1 MCVCAGHDAHTCMHA
16 RHMCVCPISSGYL
29 LIVHFTS
36 AQVAL
41 LKAKQILRVGTPGAT
56 ARSEGKKKKK
66 EKKRKREGEKKR
78 KGGGGE
84 KGGKKENRDK
94 KQERQLL
101 FSLSFHPVI
110 G

>member
-66 EKKRKREGEKKR
+66 KPEEEEKKRGKKV
-78 KGGGGE
+78 GGG
-84 KGGKKENRDK
+84 KGGKKG
-94 KQERQLL
+94 KQR
-101 FSLSFHPVI
+101 
-110 G
+110 

>member
-1 MCVCAGHDAHTCMHA
+1 MCVCDAHTCMHA

-56 ARSEGKKKKK
+56 ARSEGGEKNREEETERREDKK
-66 EKKRKREGEKKR
+66 E
-78 KGGGGE
+78 GGGGR
-84 KGGKKENRDK
+84 KKKENRDK

>member
-1 MCVCAGHDAHTCMHA
+1 MHA

-56 ARSEGKKKKK
+56 ARSEG
-66 EKKRKREGEKKR
+66 GEKKR
-78 KGGGGE
+78 EEETERREDKKRGGGGR
-84 KGGKKENRDK
+84 KKKENRDK

>member
-1 MCVCAGHDAHTCMHA
+1 MCVCDAHTCMHA

-56 ARSEGKKKKK
+56 ARSEG
-66 EKKRKREGEKKR
+66 GEKKR
-78 KGGGGE
+78 EEETERREDKKRGGGGR
-84 KGGKKENRDK
+84 KKKENRDK

>member
-1 MCVCAGHDAHTCMHA
+1 MHA

-56 ARSEGKKKKK
+56 ARSEGGEKN
-66 EKKRKREGEKKR
+66 EKKRRREEKTR
-78 KGGGGE
+78 KEGGGGR
-84 KGGKKENRDK
+84 KKKENRDK

>member
-1 MCVCAGHDAHTCMHA
+1 MCVCDAHTCMHA

-56 ARSEGKKKKK
+56 ARSEGGEKNR
-66 EKKRKREGEKKR
+66 EEETERREDKKR
-78 KGGGGE
+78 GGGGR
-84 KGGKKENRDK
+84 KKKENRDK

>member
-1 MCVCAGHDAHTCMHA
+1 MCVCDAHTCMHA

-56 ARSEGKKKKK
+56 ARSEG
-66 EKKRKREGEKKR
+66 
-78 KGGGGE
+78 GGGE
-84 KGGKKENRDK
+84 KREEETEREERRREEGGREEKKG
-94 KQERQLL
+94 KQR
-101 FSLSFHPVI
+101 
-110 G
+110 

>member
-1 MCVCAGHDAHTCMHA
+1 MCVCDAHTCMHA

-56 ARSEGKKKKK
+56 ARSKG
-66 EKKRKREGEKKR
+66 GEKKR
-78 KGGGGE
+78 EEETERREDKKRGGGGR
-84 KGGKKENRDK
+84 KKKENRDK

>member
-1 MCVCAGHDAHTCMHA
+1 MCVCDAHTCMHA

-56 ARSEGKKKKK
+56 ARSEG
-66 EKKRKREGEKKR
+66 GEKKR
-78 KGGGGE
+78 EEETERREDKKEGGGGR
-84 KGGKKENRDK
+84 KKKENRDK

>member
-1 MCVCAGHDAHTCMHA
+1 MCVCDAHTCMHA

-56 ARSEGKKKKK
+56 ARSEG
-66 EKKRKREGEKKR
+66 GEKKR
-78 KGGGGE
+78 EEETERREDKKRGGGREE
-84 KGGKKENRDK
+84 KKGKQR
-94 KQERQLL
+94 
-101 FSLSFHPVI
+101 
-110 G
+110 

>member
-1 MCVCAGHDAHTCMHA
+1 MCVCDAHTCMHA

-56 ARSEGKKKKK
+56 ARSEGGEKN
-66 EKKRKREGEKKR
+66 EKKRRREEKTR
-78 KGGGGE
+78 KEGGGGR
-84 KGGKKENRDK
+84 KKKENRDK

>member
-66 EKKRKREGEKKR
+66 KTRRRDVEKRRE
-78 KGGGGE
+78 GGGE
-84 KGGKKENRDK
+84 EKGKKKENRDK

>member
-66 EKKRKREGEKKR
+66 KNEKEKERRREEKRRRGGGKGEKK
-78 KGGGGE
+78 
-84 KGGKKENRDK
+84 GKQR
-94 KQERQLL
+94 
-101 FSLSFHPVI
+101 
-110 G
+110 

>member
-1 MCVCAGHDAHTCMHA
+1 MCVCDAHTCMHA

-36 AQVAL
+36 AQVTL

-56 ARSEGKKKKK
+56 ARSEGGEKNR
-66 EKKRKREGEKKR
+66 EEETERREDKKR
-78 KGGGGE
+78 GGGGR
-84 KGGKKENRDK
+84 KKKENRDK

>member
-66 EKKRKREGEKKR
+66 KKNEKERRREEKRRRGGGKGEKK
-78 KGGGGE
+78 KG
-84 KGGKKENRDK
+84 
-94 KQERQLL
+94 KQR
-101 FSLSFHPVI
+101 
-110 G
+110 

>member
-1 MCVCAGHDAHTCMHA
+1 MCVCDAHSCMHA

-56 ARSEGKKKKK
+56 ARSEG
-66 EKKRKREGEKKR
+66 GEKKR
-78 KGGGGE
+78 EEETERREDKKRGGGGR
-84 KGGKKENRDK
+84 KKKENRDK

>member
-1 MCVCAGHDAHTCMHA
+1 MCVCDAHTCMHA

-41 LKAKQILRVGTPGAT
+41 LKAKQILRVGTLGAT
-56 ARSEGKKKKK
+56 ARSEG
-66 EKKRKREGEKKR
+66 GEKKR
-78 KGGGGE
+78 EEETERREDKKEGGGGR
-84 KGGKKENRDK
+84 KKKENRDK